1 MFHSSESEYSE
12 LWFDGQWAL
21 CPPPPM
27 MGRQSDTWR
36 SIVVQ
41 TYEFTI
47 DQGMRQ
53 DRKEVEILGV

>member
-1 MFHSSESEYSE
+1 MGS
-12 LWFDGQWAL
+12 GL
-21 CPPPPM
+21 CVPPTPV

-53 DRKEVEILGV
+53 DRKEVEILGI